1 MTESSSP
8 ADLAKELNAI
18 YRSDV
23 SRAEVLIESFLAQ
36 RLADHAP
43 AARLAVLERLI
54 REVRGDLA
62 VPSSSLDSSLNQDV
76 FAGLFSLVLGRE
88 SIQSDIPVAILQE
101 RLRDSLNTVF
111 DSLNELIG
119 VIHRTLSSQGEEL
132 ETIRSVIGSKLEE
145 EGGRKPLE
153 DYLGQIKKSFLV
165 VQQAFKEA
173 AKAKVMQILSEL
185 SPDRMADEFSG
196 SGLGFGPFRK
206 AELFEQYQQ
215 RFKQC
220 LDWFTDGRFEEEFL
234 REFEKRCQQL
244 SK

>member
-43 AARLAVLERLI
+43 PARLAVLERLI

-88 SIQSDIPVAILQE
+88 ITQSDIPVAILQE

>member
-1 MTESSSP
+1 MTESISP
-8 ADLAKELNAI
+8 ANLARELDAI

-23 SRAEVLIESFLAQ
+23 AQAETLMESFLIQ
-36 RLADHAP
+36 RLAGYAP
-43 AARLAVLERLI
+43 AARLTVLEQVI
-54 REVRGDLA
+54 GEFRGDVAAAPVL
-62 VPSSSLDSSLNQDV
+62 LDSRFDEEV
-76 FAGLFSLVLGRE
+76 FAELFALVLGKE
-88 SIQSDIPVAILQE
+88 TIQSDIPVAILHE

-119 VIHRTLSSQGEEL
+119 VIHQTLSSQGEQV
-132 ETIRSVIGSKLEE
+132 ETIRSVIGSKLGE

-165 VQQAFKEA
+165 AHQAFKEA

-234 REFEKRCQQL
+234 REFERRCQQL